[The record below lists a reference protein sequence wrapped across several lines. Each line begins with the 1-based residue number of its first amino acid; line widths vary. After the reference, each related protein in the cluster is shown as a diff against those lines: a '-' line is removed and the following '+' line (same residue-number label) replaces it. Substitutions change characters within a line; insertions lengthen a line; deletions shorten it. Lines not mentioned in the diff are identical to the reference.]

1 MFFSSFDINHNK
13 NNNENVSPIGVDDKP
28 NAKGLYEDND
38 FISYI
43 LDGYMDNYTKP
54 ANETFSTNMEL
65 SQTNMEL
72 SISKY
77 DVLHPSA
84 TKYDLIDASGYLIY
98 KTDNNFKET
107 LPKLND
113 AVLEDTTDMLNYQ
126 KNISVLS
133 GIGALF
139 LLGGVIAVSVINN
152 RPK

>member
-1 MFFSSFDINHNK
+1 MFFSSFDTNHNK
-13 NNNENVSPIGVDDKP
+13 NNNENVSPIGVDDVP

-54 ANETFSTNMEL
+54 MNESFS
-65 SQTNMEL
+65 TNMEL